1 MRNLLVVPL
10 VGLLVV
16 GLSASRA
23 AADSV
28 EVKGPHICCGNCV
41 EAVGAILG
49 AVEGVSEVKA
59 NIKTKIVTF
68 TAKDEKAAK
77 AGVKALFDGGLFGS
91 ATSGGKQLKV
101 EVPAAAKGDKADKIV
116 VKSVHV
122 CCGLCQKGVKA
133 VFKDAKITFTNP
145 TGPQRT
151 VTIEAPGLEPS
162 GVLEALR
169 KAGFNG
175 SLDK

>member
-1 MRNLLVVPL
+1 MRNLLIVPL

-16 GLSASRA
+16 GLSASQA
-23 AADSV
+23 AADGV
-28 EVKGPHICCGNCV
+28 EVKGPHICCQQCV
-41 EAVGAILG
+41 KVVGKLLG
-49 AVEGVSEVKA
+49 GVDGVSDAKA
-59 NIKTKIVTF
+59 DAKTKIVTF

-91 ATSGGKQLKV
+91 ATSDGKELKV
-101 EVPAAAKGDKADKIV
+101 DVPAAAKGDKADKIV

-122 CCGLCQKGVKA
+122 CCGLCEKGVKA

-145 TGPQRT
+145 AGPQRT
-151 VTIEAPGLEPS
+151 VTIEAPGLEPG

>member
-1 MRNLLVVPL
+1 MRNRFIVPL

-16 GLSASRA
+16 GLSAGPA

-28 EVKGPHICCGNCV
+28 EVKGPHICCQQCV
-41 EAVGAILG
+41 KVVGKILG
-49 AVEGVSEVKA
+49 GVDGVSDVKA
-59 NIKTKIVTF
+59 DAKTKLVTF

-91 ATSGGKQLKV
+91 ATSGGKELKV
-101 EVPAAAKGDKADKIV
+101 DVPAAAKADKADKIV

-122 CCGLCQKGVKA
+122 CCGLCEKGVKA
-133 VFKDAKITFTNP
+133 AFKDATITFSDRD
-145 TGPQRT
+145 GAQRT
-151 VTIEAPGLEPS
+151 VTVSASGLEPS
-162 GVLEALR
+162 AVLEALR